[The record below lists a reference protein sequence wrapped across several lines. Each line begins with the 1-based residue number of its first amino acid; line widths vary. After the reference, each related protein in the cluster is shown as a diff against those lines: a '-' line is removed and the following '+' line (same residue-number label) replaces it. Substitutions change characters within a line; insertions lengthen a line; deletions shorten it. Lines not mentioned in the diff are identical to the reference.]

1 MILRRKILRL
11 YDGRLNVLR
20 RMILRFYD
28 GWLNV
33 SRRKILRLYRGGKG
47 VNDDDGVNMVGHHDE
62 NWDFHMWEMCRD
74 LLQTINGRLTERGII
89 HFIIIYVTEK
99 EFPIFGANRD
109 KIRTAFVFVPSGAG
123 GWYAVFVFV

>member
-11 YDGRLNVLR
+11 YDGRLNVL
-20 RMILRFYD
+20 
-28 GWLNV
+28 
-33 SRRKILRLYRGGKG
+33 RRKILRLYRGGKG

-74 LLQTINGRLTERGII
+74 LLQTINGRLTERGMI
-89 HFIIIYVTEK
+89 HFTIFYVTEK

-109 KIRTAFVFVPSGAG
+109 KIRTAFVIVPSGAC